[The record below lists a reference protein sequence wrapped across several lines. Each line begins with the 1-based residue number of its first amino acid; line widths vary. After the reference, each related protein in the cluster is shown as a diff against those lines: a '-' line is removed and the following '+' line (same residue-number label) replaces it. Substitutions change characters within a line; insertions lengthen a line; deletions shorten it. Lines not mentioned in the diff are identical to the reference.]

1 MKVAF
6 ASYDGTPGGSPDD
19 QQAARLAGAEWRV
32 WSDPSVDWSVYD
44 RVVVRT
50 VWDYTWR
57 LDEFLA
63 WCRSV
68 GPERLRNM
76 PELVAFNSDKRYLA
90 ALNQPTVPTEFVGPG
105 DPLPSLSGEVVVK
118 PSISAGARN
127 TGRFPDDR
135 HEEAVALIETI
146 RASGRTAMV
155 QPYLPRV
162 GEEGETA
169 VVFIG
174 GEVSH
179 VMNKRPILRT
189 HGIAPLS
196 DGERIAAAV
205 MFEDDLVS
213 PSSATAP
220 QTALADA
227 VHAEISER
235 FGVPLFARV
244 DMVHGPGDEPVLLE
258 LEVIEPCLYLDTFA
272 GSAERL
278 ATAIR
283 AS

>member
-1 MKVAF
+1 VKVAF

-19 QQAARLAGAEWRV
+19 HAAARLVGAEWRV

-44 RVVVRT
+44 RVVLRT

-57 LDEFLA
+57 LDEFVT

-68 GPERLRNM
+68 GPERLRNV

-90 ALNQPTVPTEFVGPG
+90 ALDAPTVPTEFVGLG
-105 DPLPSLSGEVVVK
+105 DPLPVLSGEVVVK
-118 PSISAGARN
+118 PSISAGARD
-127 TGRFPDDR
+127 TGRFPPPR
-135 HEEAVALIETI
+135 HDEAVALIEAI

-155 QPYLPRV
+155 QPYLPTV

-189 HGIAPLS
+189 QGIAPLS

-213 PSSATAP
+213 PSSATAA

-227 VHAEISER
+227 VHREISER
-235 FGVPLFARV
+235 FGAPLYARV
-244 DMVHGPGDEPVLLE
+244 DMVRGPDDEPVLLE
-258 LEVIEPCLYLDTFA
+258 LEVIEPSLYLATFT
-272 GSAERL
+272 GSAERFAAAIL
-278 ATAIR
+278 A
-283 AS
+283 S